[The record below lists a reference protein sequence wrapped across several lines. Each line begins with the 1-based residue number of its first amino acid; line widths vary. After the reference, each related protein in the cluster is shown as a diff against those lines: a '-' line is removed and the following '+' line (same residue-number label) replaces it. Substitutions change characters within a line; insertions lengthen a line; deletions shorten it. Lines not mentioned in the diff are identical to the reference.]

1 MTDFD
6 DRLARVLHDAVP
18 APPHELEPSAIRA
31 SASRHERRKHRLA
44 PAIAAVAVAA
54 VAIGVPLAV
63 HQLGAPQRRSSSP
76 RAVTAPRPV
85 PSPPAGFTANEF
97 RMAPSGV
104 IVMGGPPVRRAA
116 CTLKQISATAATR
129 RTGGGVLGV
138 IRLVGAVI
146 SRQAGL
152 AERCTLP
159 IVRGPTA
166 LTGPD
171 GRVLKVARSG
181 GDPTSRPAN
190 PRPDIAVNNGNAI
203 WGFAWLGSYCGA
215 PASAIEIPLDQAGE
229 ASPHVSLLV
238 PLHGP
243 QPACEPAGGASTLI
257 DGVAGAPGEPVQ
269 PARPEYSSLR
279 LTGQIKPGTTSGQLA
294 PIDLTLR
301 TIGRVPVTL
310 DPCPAYAGRDD
321 ATARSGGFGD
331 PIRSGYL
338 PCTRRAVVI
347 RPGHP
352 LRWTIPATSLLQTPG
367 TGAIPGST
375 VYVQLGIA
383 GVLPLRLKTSAG
395 R

>member
-1 MTDFD
+1 
-6 DRLARVLHDAVP
+6 V
-18 APPHELEPSAIRA
+18 
-31 SASRHERRKHRLA
+31 
-44 PAIAAVAVAA
+44 
-54 VAIGVPLAV
+54 
-63 HQLGAPQRRSSSP
+63 
-76 RAVTAPRPV
+76 
-85 PSPPAGFTANEF
+85 
-97 RMAPSGV
+97 
-104 IVMGGPPVRRAA
+104 
-116 CTLKQISATAATR
+116 ATR
-129 RTGGGVLGV
+129 RTSGGVLGV

-146 SRQAGL
+146 SHQAGL

-159 IVRGPTA
+159 IMRGPTA

-171 GRVLKVARSG
+171 GRVLTVTRSG

-190 PRPDIAVNNGNAI
+190 PRPDIAINNGNAI

-215 PASAIEIPLDQAGE
+215 PARAIEIPLGQAGE
-229 ASPHVSLLV
+229 ASLRV

-279 LTGQIKPGTTSGQLA
+279 LTGQIRPGTTSGQLA

-301 TIGRVPVTL
+301 TIGRAPVTL

-331 PIRSGYL
+331 PISSGYL

-347 RPGHP
+347 RPGQP
-352 LRWTIPATSLLQTPG
+352 LHWTIPATSLLQTPG
-367 TGAIPGST
+367 TGAVPGSA

-383 GVLPLRLKTSAG
+383 GVPLLHLKTSAD

>member
-1 MTDFD
+1 MTDFG
-6 DRLARVLHDAVP
+6 DRLARVLNDAVP

-31 SASRHERRKHRLA
+31 GAGEHERRKHLLA
-44 PAIAAVAVAA
+44 PAVAA
-54 VAIGVPLAV
+54 VAVVAVAVGVPLAV
-63 HQLGAPQRRSSSP
+63 HQLGGQQRRNSSP
-76 RAVTAPRPV
+76 RAGPAPSAV
-85 PSPPAGFTANEF
+85 PPPPAGFTANEF

-104 IVMGGPPVRRAA
+104 LVMGGVSFRRATCA
-116 CTLKQISATAATR
+116 RKQISATAATR

-146 SRQAGL
+146 SHQAGL

-171 GRVLKVARSG
+171 GRVLKVTRSG
-181 GDPTSRPAN
+181 GDLTSRPAN
-190 PRPDIAVNNGNAI
+190 PRPDIAINNGNAI

-215 PASAIEIPLDQAGE
+215 PARAIEIPLDNAGE
-229 ASPHVSLLV
+229 ASLRV

-243 QPACEPAGGASTLI
+243 QPACEPAGGTSTLI

-279 LTGQIKPGTTSGQLA
+279 LTGQIQPGTTSGQLA

-301 TIGRVPVTL
+301 TIGRAPVTL

-338 PCTRRAVVI
+338 PCTRRAAVI

-352 LRWTIPATSLLQTPG
+352 LHWTIPATSLLQTPG

-383 GVLPLRLKTSAG
+383 GVLPVRLTTRAA